1 MKHRELVDYVH
12 GFVTD
17 PTTEDKYLNKSYSW
31 STITTNKVDI
41 NEGLCCFFV
50 VVWNSATNI
59 T

>member
-31 STITTNKVDI
+31 STITTKQVDI
-41 NEGLCCFFV
+41 NEFL
-50 VVWNSATNI
+50 
-59 T
+59 

>member
-31 STITTNKVDI
+31 STITTIQVDI
-41 NEGLCCFFV
+41 NEFFLCVFV
-50 VVWNSATNI
+50 VV
-59 T
+59 